1 MYGDVFDGIFYVT
14 DWLLYRIESKNVSEL
29 MVTLSVT
36 MAPNVKE
43 ILDMAESIG
52 NKETTSFLSNC
63 LEGKHANVASIK
75 TKLCSL
81 QAEEKRLRRLGPKG
95 KEKLENLF
103 CGSNILE

>member
-1 MYGDVFDGIFYVT
+1 
-14 DWLLYRIESKNVSEL
+14 

-95 KEKLENLF
+95 KEKLENFFAKCFPFPARPYEWKNPQRSVGLF
-103 CGSNILE
+103 INLRKIHT